1 MDTIKKWNYIVDRYN
16 ALYNSPESIIQKEWE
31 GYFSELLDY
40 KKIFGEI
47 ESQRN
52 ITIGS
57 HQRVIPDIILRA
69 NDNDL
74 VDIELK
80 QYNLPFAI
88 KMEEQLKSYLK
99 LLNLSVGV
107 IICQKLYLC
116 YFDYSSDKIYK
127 VAIDFVKD
135 NKCGIDFI
143 EMLNK
148 INFNENIIKDF
159 IRKQLESKI
168 NIVKIQNEIN
178 EELLNLLLNDYLSQ
192 QYSEEEIKEALKSYK
207 ISISKDSSTNA
218 TSNTKPTSAKKIYE
232 PVNDSDFPTTPN
244 YIIIKTS
251 YDRVNS
257 CNGNLYDATRHCWR
271 VKFDTVN
278 RYKYVLAV
286 IGGIVKEVYEVKC
299 WQDAERWPNDGNV
312 DGRLEFIGQVATEDV
327 RNLFIGKTIPAKYR
341 KPGMASPVIY
351 SK

>member
-16 ALYNSPESIIQKEWE
+16 ALYNSTESIIQKEWE

-99 LLNLSVGV
+99 LLKLSVGV

-159 IRKQLESKI
+159 IRKQLETRVNIIKI
-168 NIVKIQNEIN
+168 QKEDWLIQELMLLLGELLINRIHVMIYLLNVKIQKHHLIF
-178 EELLNLLLNDYLSQ
+178 LLL
-192 QYSEEEIKEALKSYK
+192 KRVG
-207 ISISKDSSTNA
+207 KD
-218 TSNTKPTSAKKIYE
+218 
-232 PVNDSDFPTTPN
+232 
-244 YIIIKTS
+244 
-251 YDRVNS
+251 
-257 CNGNLYDATRHCWR
+257 
-271 VKFDTVN
+271 
-278 RYKYVLAV
+278 
-286 IGGIVKEVYEVKC
+286 
-299 WQDAERWPNDGNV
+299 
-312 DGRLEFIGQVATEDV
+312 
-327 RNLFIGKTIPAKYR
+327 
-341 KPGMASPVIY
+341 M
-351 SK
+351 

>member
-1 MDTIKKWNYIVDRYN
+1 MDKIKKWNYIVDRYN

-74 VDIELK
+74 VDVELK
-80 QYNLPFAI
+80 QYNLPFSI

-135 NKCGIDFI
+135 NKNGIAFV

-159 IRKQLESKI
+159 IRKQLESKL

-178 EELLNLLLNDYLSQ
+178 DELLYLLLNDYLSQ
-192 QYSEEEIKEALKSYK
+192 QYSEEEINEALKNYK
-207 ISISKDSSTNA
+207 ISVSKYNSTNVS
-218 TSNTKPTSAKKIYE
+218 SNTIPTTGEEIE
-232 PVNDSDFPTTPN
+232 PIDDGGFPTTPN

-278 RYKYVLAV
+278 RYRYVLAV

-299 WQDAERWPNDGNV
+299 WQDAERWPDDGNV

>member
-1 MDTIKKWNYIVDRYN
+1 MDKIKKWNYIVDRYN
-16 ALYNSPESIIQKEWE
+16 ALYNLPESIIQKEWE

-74 VDIELK
+74 VDVELK
-80 QYNLPFAI
+80 QYNLPFSI

-116 YFDYSSDKIYK
+116 YFDYSSDKIDK

-135 NKCGIDFI
+135 NKNGIAFV

-178 EELLNLLLNDYLSQ
+178 DELLYLLLNDYLSQ
-192 QYSEEEIKEALKSYK
+192 QYSEEEIKEALKNYK

-218 TSNTKPTSAKKIYE
+218 TSNTIPTTGEEIE
-232 PVNDSDFPTTPN
+232 PIDDGDFPTTPN

-271 VKFDTVN
+271 VKFDTAN

-286 IGGIVKEVYEVKC
+286 IGGIVKEVYEVKY

-312 DGRLEFIGQVATEDV
+312 DGRLEFIGQVATGDV